1 MLRCFRE
8 SQIQQSPKVAL
19 SGNQSIIIKIMATT
33 QNLQNFT
40 LKLFGLWYSYKWHQM
55 ILSTRWQVYTSS
67 LFFLDQLSL
76 TTQYFLWSWLY
87 FYRFL
92 NYYASHVTISNQNR
106 FRNLFY
112 RFDTVIIV
120 LVISNNNSKSF

>member
-1 MLRCFRE
+1 MPRCFRE
-8 SQIQQSPKVAL
+8 SQMQQSSKVAL
-19 SGNQSIIIKIMATT
+19 SGNQSIIKIMATT

-67 LFFLDQLSL
+67 LFFSGPTLSNYL
-76 TTQYFLWSWLY
+76 IFSLILIIY

-106 FRNLFY
+106 FRNFCY
-112 RFDTVIIV
+112 RFDIVIIV
-120 LVISNNNSKSF
+120 LVISNNNS